1 MSDAHRYLI
10 SPSKG
15 ATMTPLRPHHAKMT
29 PLRARMIQQMQL
41 HRLAPGTQTLYAKA
55 IAA

>member
-1 MSDAHRYLI
+1 
-10 SPSKG
+10 
-15 ATMTPLRPHHAKMT
+15 MTPLRPPHAKMT